1 MSQCNSAQRLL
12 LVRMDEA
19 DDFEIPSPKRA
30 RVEARELDNYQHP
43 DTPKDD
49 MDDIYG
55 TTQSL
60 PASPRDLTSTVPMPA
75 NSRAIPTFP
84 PLPGLGMVHDEP
96 LLSKEDKEP
105 AVQASEGLNLPG
117 PPTAAEQ
124 ETDNKDSR
132 HELAPHDGNG
142 PHFAIENK
150 TTLDSNGTIY
160 KDTLLV
166 ESTSIVNGGS
176 AGRVLQTDNSA
187 KDGVPAQSDEILL
200 NSKLG
205 QANIGSQSPREGSKS
220 HTTLEAEATN
230 TKASAAAGVQKGL
243 LQEPIRGPYSEG
255 DNDVLPSEAKQAMN
269 GTEMAAHTELTF
281 EGLAEANKANAEAE
295 FELDSSPLE
304 SSSTES
310 SSDSSSSDDSEAD
323 SDADDYEMLSPE
335 EEARRLMAEDGGS
348 DDGRGKGT
356 NEHSHVVRTTNEK
369 PDETV
374 PKPDIT
380 VTADMKIEELGFVE
394 NVVENIAV
402 IKAKVSGEYEVL
414 ETGSLLCLEDRSVI
428 GVIAETLGR
437 VQQPYYCVRFTN
449 AAAIGEAGIRQ
460 STKIFW
466 VQEHSTTVFTQPLKA
481 FKGTDA
487 SNLHDEE
494 VGDDELEFS
503 DDEAEAEHKRRVKL
517 QKRPKHNVRDVPADG
532 FSRGAQQRHRG
543 SQNRFDRSSHS
554 RPEPMPSS
562 TDISLH
568 YDDNDAINA
577 EGENDDDLYTPLA
590 RPSNLHE
597 MMDHKPA
604 SAEDHSSRGNRH
616 RGGRGS
622 GRGDRQRHGGNRGMD
637 RPGRFDRR
645 ERGGLQGNARSR
657 GRQHSPPLPQS
668 NGFGPPRNKLP
679 PRPPQHNIDHGS
691 QSSQGNG
698 YQIQGLPMPP
708 PSQSPHAQ
716 PNFHPNSAPQ
726 YANSY
731 AQSYTQQQQSQTY
744 PSQYPQPQ
752 PIFHYHQSYSSS
764 PQGYQ
769 SNHSFPSQSQ
779 YSAPLAANAPY
790 SPTNI
795 PPGAHINP
803 AFFQQQ
809 AQMQSQQSQQ
819 PVSDATRRV
828 QENLNLLKGFGGGG
842 RAPR

>member
-1 MSQCNSAQRLL
+1 MSQCKSGQRLVL
-12 LVRMDEA
+12 FRMDEV
-19 DDFEIPSPKRA
+19 DEFEIPSPKRA
-30 RVEARELDNYQHP
+30 RVEARELDTYQHP
-43 DTPKDD
+43 RTPKDD

-60 PASPRDLTSTVPMPA
+60 PASPRDLTSTVLMPA

-84 PLPGLGMVHDEP
+84 PIPGLGMVHDEP
-96 LLSKEDKEP
+96 VLSKEDEQL
-105 AVQASEGLNLPG
+105 AVQASEGLNLPVTL
-117 PPTAAEQ
+117 TAAEQ
-124 ETDNKDSR
+124 ESDNKDSR
-132 HELAPHDGNG
+132 HELAPHDGDG
-142 PHFAIENK
+142 PHCAIENK
-150 TTLDSNGTIY
+150 APIDYNGTIY
-160 KDTLLV
+160 KDTSLV

-176 AGRVLQTDNSA
+176 VGRVHQTDHSA

-200 NSKLG
+200 HSKLG
-205 QANIGSQSPREGSKS
+205 QANIGSQSPIEGGKS
-220 HTTLEAEATN
+220 HTTLAAGATN
-230 TKASAAAGVQKGL
+230 TDSSAADGEQKGL
-243 LQEPIRGPYSEG
+243 VHEPIRGPHSEG
-255 DNDVLPSEAKQAMN
+255 DNDVLPSEAKETMN
-269 GTEMAAHTELTF
+269 GTEIAAHTELTF
-281 EGLAEANKANAEAE
+281 EGLGEANNANAGAE

-304 SSSTES
+304 SSFTDS

-323 SDADDYEMLSPE
+323 SDADDYKMLSPE

-369 PDETV
+369 PDEIV

-394 NVVENIAV
+394 NIVENIAV

-517 QKRPKHNVRDVPADG
+517 QKRPKHNVRDAPADG
-532 FSRGAQQRHRG
+532 FSRGPQQRHRG
-543 SQNRFDRSSHS
+543 SQNRFDRGSHS

-562 TDISLH
+562 TDVSLH
-568 YDDNDAINA
+568 YDDSEAIDA
-577 EGENDDDLYTPLA
+577 EGENDDDLYTPLT

-616 RGGRGS
+616 RGGRGG
-622 GRGDRQRHGGNRGMD
+622 GRGDRQRHGSNRGTD
-637 RPGRFDRR
+637 RQGKFDRR
-645 ERGGLQGNARSR
+645 ERGGLQGNAHPR
-657 GRQHSPPLPQS
+657 GRHHSPPFPHS
-668 NGFGPPRNKLP
+668 NASGPPQNKLP
-679 PRPPQHNIDHGS
+679 PRPPQHNNDHGL
-691 QSSQGNG
+691 QPSQGNG
-698 YQIQGLPMPP
+698 YQTQGSPTPR
-708 PSQSPHAQ
+708 PSQSPHAH
-716 PNFHPNSAPQ
+716 PNFYPSSNPQ

-731 AQSYTQQQQSQTY
+731 AQSYSQPQQSQIY
-744 PSQYPQPQ
+744 HSQYPQSQ
-752 PIFHYHQSYSSS
+752 PNFHYHQSSS

-779 YSAPLAANAPY
+779 YSAPLAANTPY

-809 AQMQSQQSQQ
+809 AHVQSQQWQQ

>member
-1 MSQCNSAQRLL
+1 
-12 LVRMDEA
+12 MDEA

-30 RVEARELDNYQHP
+30 RVEAREPDTYQHP
-43 DTPKDD
+43 GTPKDD

-55 TTQSL
+55 ATQNL
-60 PASPRDLTSTVPMPA
+60 TAVPRDLASTVPMPP
-75 NSRAIPTFP
+75 NSRNIPTFP
-84 PLPGLGMVHDEP
+84 PLPGLCMVYDEP
-96 LLSKEDKEP
+96 QLSKEDEEP
-105 AVQASEGLNLPG
+105 ATQASEGLNPLGTVTG
-117 PPTAAEQ
+117 PEQ
-124 ETDNKDSR
+124 KSDNKDSS
-132 HELAPHDGNG
+132 HEPATHDGNG
-142 PHFAIENK
+142 PQFAVENK
-150 TTLDSNGTIY
+150 ATLDSNGIIY
-160 KDTLLV
+160 KDTSLV
-166 ESTSIVNGGS
+166 ESSFLKNGEH
-176 AGRVLQTDNSA
+176 AGRVLQTGIGA
-187 KDGVPAQSDEILL
+187 KDDVPARSDEVIL

-205 QANIGSQSPREGSKS
+205 QANIGSQSPRAVGKS
-220 HTTLEAEATN
+220 HTTLVAGARDTESN
-230 TKASAAAGVQKGL
+230 AADGVQKGF
-243 LQEPIRGPYSEG
+243 LQEPTRGPYGEG
-255 DNDVLPSEAKQAMN
+255 DKNVSASEAKQAMVS
-269 GTEMAAHTELTF
+269 TEMAAHTELTF
-281 EGLAEANKANAEAE
+281 EGLAEANKDNAEAE
-295 FELDSSPLE
+295 YELDSSPLE
-304 SSSTES
+304 SSSSES

-369 PDETV
+369 PDEIV
-374 PKPDIT
+374 PEPDIT

-402 IKAKVSGEYEVL
+402 IKAKISGEYEVL

-449 AAAIGEAGIRQ
+449 AAAMNEAGIRQ
-460 STKIFW
+460 NTKVFW

-517 QKRPKHNVRDVPADG
+517 QKRPRHNVRDVPADG
-532 FSRGAQQRHRG
+532 FSRGPQQRHRG
-543 SQNRFDRSSHS
+543 SQNRFDRGSYSQ
-554 RPEPMPSS
+554 PEHMPSS

-568 YDDNDAINA
+568 YDDNDAANA
-577 EGENDDDLYTPLA
+577 EGENDDDLYTPLT

-597 MMDHKPA
+597 MMNHKPP
-604 SAEDHSSRGNRH
+604 SADDHSRRGNRH
-616 RGGRGS
+616 RGGRGG
-622 GRGDRQRHGGNRGMD
+622 GRGDRQRHGGNRGTD
-637 RPGRFDRR
+637 RPGKFDRG
-645 ERGGLQGNARSR
+645 EHGGHQGSARSR
-657 GRQHSPPLPQS
+657 GRQHSPPFLQS
-668 NGFGPPRNKLP
+668 NASSPPPKNKLP
-679 PRPPQHNIDHGS
+679 PRPPKHNNHHGS
-691 QSSQGNG
+691 YPSQGNG
-698 YQIQGLPMPP
+698 YQPQGSPMPP
-708 PSQSPHAQ
+708 PVQSPHAQ
-716 PNFHPNSAPQ
+716 SNSYSNFAPQ

-731 AQSYTQQQQSQTY
+731 TQPHPQPQQSQMYT
-744 PSQYPQPQ
+744 SQYPQPQ
-752 PIFHYHQSYSSS
+752 PNLQYHQSYSAS

-769 SNHSFPSQSQ
+769 SRHSFPSQSQ
-779 YSAPLAANAPY
+779 YSGPLAANAPY

-809 AQMQSQQSQQ
+809 AQMQSQQWQQ

-828 QENLNLLKGFGGGG
+828 QENLNLLKGFGGSGTV
-842 RAPR
+842 PK

>member
-1 MSQCNSAQRLL
+1 
-12 LVRMDEA
+12 MDEA

-30 RVEARELDNYQHP
+30 RVEARELDIHQHP
-43 DTPKDD
+43 GTPKDD
-49 MDDIYG
+49 LDDIYG

-75 NSRAIPTFP
+75 KSRAIPTFP
-84 PLPGLGMVHDEP
+84 PIPGLGMAHDEP
-96 LLSKEDKEP
+96 PLSKEADEP
-105 AVQASEGLNLPG
+105 AVQASEGLNPPG
-117 PPTAAEQ
+117 TITAPEQ
-124 ETDNKDSR
+124 KSDNKDSR
-132 HELAPHDGNG
+132 HELAPDDGNG
-142 PHFAIENK
+142 PQSAIENK
-150 TTLDSNGTIY
+150 ATLDINGTVY
-160 KDTLLV
+160 KDESLSESGFLGNRENAARLLQAD
-166 ESTSIVNGGS
+166 I
-176 AGRVLQTDNSA
+176 SA
-187 KDGVPAQSDEILL
+187 KDGVPAQTDEIIL

-205 QANIGSQSPREGSKS
+205 QASIGSQSPIEGGKS
-220 HTTLEAEATN
+220 HTTLAAGATN
-230 TKASAAAGVQKGL
+230 TYSSAADGVQKGL
-243 LQEPIRGPYSEG
+243 LQEPTRGPYSEG
-255 DNDVLPSEAKQAMN
+255 DRDVSPSEEKQAMDSTN
-269 GTEMAAHTELTF
+269 MAAHPELTF
-281 EGLAEANKANAEAE
+281 EELAEANKAIAEAE

-304 SSSTES
+304 SSSSES
-310 SSDSSSSDDSEAD
+310 CSDSSSSDDSEAD
-323 SDADDYEMLSPE
+323 SDVDDYEMLSPE

-369 PDETV
+369 PDEIV

-380 VTADMKIEELGFVE
+380 VTADMKIDELGFVE

-402 IKAKVSGEYEVL
+402 IKAKISGEYEVL

-449 AAAIGEAGIRQ
+449 AAAISEAGIRQ
-460 STKIFW
+460 NTKIFW

-517 QKRPKHNVRDVPADG
+517 QKRPKHNVRDAPADG
-532 FSRGAQQRHRG
+532 FSRGPQQRHRG
-543 SQNRFDRSSHS
+543 SQNRFDRGSYS

-568 YDDNDAINA
+568 YDDNDATNA
-577 EGENDDDLYTPLA
+577 QGENDDDLYTPLT

-597 MMDHKPA
+597 MMDHKPPA
-604 SAEDHSSRGNRH
+604 AEEHSSRGNRH
-616 RGGRGS
+616 RGGRGG
-622 GRGDRQRHGGNRGMD
+622 GRGDRQRHGGNRGTD
-637 RPGRFDRR
+637 RPGKFDRR
-645 ERGGLQGNARSR
+645 EQGRLQGNARSR

-679 PRPPQHNIDHGS
+679 PRPPQHKNDHGS
-691 QSSQGNG
+691 QSSNG
-698 YQIQGLPMPP
+698 YQTQGSPMPP

-716 PNFHPNSAPQ
+716 PNFYASSAPQ
-726 YANSY
+726 YANGY
-731 AQSYTQQQQSQTY
+731 AQSYSQPQQSQMC
-744 PSQYPQPQ
+744 PSQYPQLQ
-752 PIFHYHQSYSSS
+752 PNFHYHQSYSSS

-779 YSAPLAANAPY
+779 YSAPPAANAPY

-809 AQMQSQQSQQ
+809 AQMQSQQWQQ

>member
-1 MSQCNSAQRLL
+1 
-12 LVRMDEA
+12 MDEA

-30 RVEARELDNYQHP
+30 RVEARELDIYQHP
-43 DTPKDD
+43 GTPKDD
-49 MDDIYG
+49 LDDIYG
-55 TTQSL
+55 TTQNL
-60 PASPRDLTSTVPMPA
+60 PASPGDLTSTVPMPA
-75 NSRAIPTFP
+75 KSRAIPTFP

-96 LLSKEDKEP
+96 PLSKEAEKP
-105 AVQASEGLNLPG
+105 AVQASEGLNPSG
-117 PPTAAEQ
+117 TITAPEQ
-124 ETDNKDSR
+124 KSDNKDSR

-142 PHFAIENK
+142 PQSAIENK
-150 TTLDSNGTIY
+150 ATLDINGTVY
-160 KDTLLV
+160 KDESLSESGFLGNRENAARLLQAD
-166 ESTSIVNGGS
+166 I
-176 AGRVLQTDNSA
+176 SA
-187 KDGVPAQSDEILL
+187 KDGVPAQTDEIIL

-205 QANIGSQSPREGSKS
+205 QASIGSQSPIEGGKS
-220 HTTLEAEATN
+220 HTTLAAGATN
-230 TKASAAAGVQKGL
+230 TYSSAADGVQKGL
-243 LQEPIRGPYSEG
+243 LQEPTRGPYSEG
-255 DNDVLPSEAKQAMN
+255 DKDVSPSEEKQAMDS
-269 GTEMAAHTELTF
+269 TKMAAHPELTF
-281 EGLAEANKANAEAE
+281 EELAEANKAIAEAE

-304 SSSTES
+304 SSSSES

-323 SDADDYEMLSPE
+323 SDVDDYEMLSPE

-369 PDETV
+369 PDEIV
-374 PKPDIT
+374 PNPDIT
-380 VTADMKIEELGFVE
+380 VTADMKIDELGFVE

-402 IKAKVSGEYEVL
+402 IKAKISGEYEVL

-449 AAAIGEAGIRQ
+449 AAAISEAGVRQ
-460 STKIFW
+460 NTKIFW

-517 QKRPKHNVRDVPADG
+517 QKRPKHNVRDAPADG
-532 FSRGAQQRHRG
+532 FSRGPQQRHRG
-543 SQNRFDRSSHS
+543 SQNRFDRGSYS

-568 YDDNDAINA
+568 YDDNDATNA
-577 EGENDDDLYTPLA
+577 QGENDDDLYTPLT

-597 MMDHKPA
+597 MMDHKPPA
-604 SAEDHSSRGNRH
+604 AEDHSSRGNRH
-616 RGGRGS
+616 RGRRGG
-622 GRGDRQRHGGNRGMD
+622 GRGDRERHGGNRGTD
-637 RPGRFDRR
+637 RPSKFDRR
-645 ERGGLQGNARSR
+645 EHGGRQGNARSR

-679 PRPPQHNIDHGS
+679 PRPPQHNNDHGS

-698 YQIQGLPMPP
+698 YQTQGSPMPP

-716 PNFHPNSAPQ
+716 PNFYASSAPQ
-726 YANSY
+726 YASSY
-731 AQSYTQQQQSQTY
+731 AQSYSQPQQSQIC
-744 PSQYPQPQ
+744 PSQYPQLQ
-752 PIFHYHQSYSSS
+752 PNFHYHQSYSSS

-779 YSAPLAANAPY
+779 YSAPPAANAPY

-809 AQMQSQQSQQ
+809 AQMQSQQWQQ